1 MKVQVLM
8 LAQQIMLRTNMDCL
22 SATRRPGEAG
32 CNKMQD
38 YLLTRATR
46 KLIVASS

>member
-8 LAQQIMLRTNMDCL
+8 LAQQIMLRTNIDCL
-22 SATRRPGEAG
+22 SAMRTLGEAG
-32 CNKMQD
+32 CSKMQD

-46 KLIVASS
+46 KLIAASS